1 VGTSHIWSDRR
12 VSAKGVSP
20 LEIIVVLII
29 AFVAFE
35 FLEHVVFPLI
45 WVLLQRKKKPVTGP
59 AALVGRIAEVIEW
72 RQKEGY
78 VFVKGEQWKA
88 NSEKPLTRGD
98 QVVIEKVEGLTLTV
112 KNLDTSRNRTLQ

>member
-1 VGTSHIWSDRR
+1 MD
-12 VSAKGVSP
+12 
-20 LEIIVVLII
+20 IIVILII
-29 AFVAFE
+29 VFIAFE

-45 WVLLQRKKKPVTGP
+45 WVLLQRRKKPVTGP
-59 AALVGRIAEVIEW
+59 SALEGRIAEVLEW

-78 VFVKGEQWKA
+78 VFVNGEQWKA

-112 KNLDTSRNRTLQ
+112 KAGDTTGYRTLK